1 MYVYKSW
8 TTCRIVP
15 NYTMI
20 RALAHQADPS
30 LQASSPNQDKPNI
43 KTTNQDKPSIETTYQ
58 DMPNI
63 DLTVVYLPN

>member
-1 MYVYKSW
+1 MYVNKSW
-8 TTCRIVP
+8 TMCRIVP

-30 LQASSPNQDKPNI
+30 LQASSPMPN
-43 KTTNQDKPSIETTYQ
+43 IETTNQ

-63 DLTVVYLPN
+63 ELTIVTCLTGARK